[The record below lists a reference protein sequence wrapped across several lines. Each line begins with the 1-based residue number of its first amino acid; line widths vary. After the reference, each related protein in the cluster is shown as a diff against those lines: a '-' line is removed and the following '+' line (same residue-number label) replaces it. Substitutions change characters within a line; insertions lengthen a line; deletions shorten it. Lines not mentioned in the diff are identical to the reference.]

1 LDKLNLGIIGLG
13 NQGNL
18 HLQNCLRLKEV
29 SLLGVADTSKHSLQQ
44 AVSKGV
50 KKVYSNYEDLL
61 KDDKINAVIVSL
73 PNFLHLECAEKA
85 AEAGKDILMEKPLA
99 GNVDDGE
106 RILSSVRKNGV
117 KLMVGYSMRFDPML
131 RDLRERIVDGV
142 YGDVQVAEATNV
154 SNGPFTPRG
163 DHYGPTP
170 VPDWWFDKNRV
181 GGGALMDL
189 GVHLID
195 LFAWYFGEVES
206 VSSYLGYK
214 FNMELE
220 DLALCIMRFKQGP
233 IAVVN
238 AGWFS
243 KEGTSSISING
254 TSDNFTRVISPRTR
268 KSLIWNDLKKRLG
281 VNTRSSSLEEL
292 KYFIDTLQKGEKP
305 SPSGEEGLIDL
316 QTISMAYRNSSQIT

>member
-1 LDKLNLGIIGLG
+1 MNKINIGIIGLG

-18 HLQNCLRLKEV
+18 HLQNCLRLKDV
-29 SLLGVADTSKHSLQQ
+29 SLLGVADTSKHSLKQ
-44 AVSKGV
+44 AAAKGV
-50 KKVYSNYEDLL
+50 KNVYSNYEDLL

-73 PNFLHLECAEKA
+73 PNFLHRECATKA

-99 GNVDDGE
+99 GNVNDGE
-106 RILSSVRKNGV
+106 QILTSVRKNGV
-117 KLMVGYSMRFDPML
+117 KFMVGYSMRFDPVL
-131 RDLRERIVDGV
+131 RGLREEIIEGI
-142 YGDVQVAEATNV
+142 YGEVQVAEATNV

-170 VPDWWFDKNRV
+170 VPDWWFDKSRV

-195 LFAWYFGEVES
+195 LFTWYFGEVDS

-220 DLALCIMRFKQGP
+220 DLALCIIRFKNGP
-233 IAVVN
+233 LAVVN

-243 KEGTSSISING
+243 KEATASISING
-254 TSDNFTRVISPRTR
+254 TSNNFARIISPRSR
-268 KSLIWNDLKKRLG
+268 KSLIWSDLKKKLG
-281 VNTRSSSLEEL
+281 LNARSSSLEEL
-292 KYFIDTLQKGEKP
+292 KYFIDTIKKGENP
-305 SPSGEEGLIDL
+305 SPSGEEGLIGL
-316 QTISMAYRNSSQIT
+316 QTVAMAYKNSYQIK